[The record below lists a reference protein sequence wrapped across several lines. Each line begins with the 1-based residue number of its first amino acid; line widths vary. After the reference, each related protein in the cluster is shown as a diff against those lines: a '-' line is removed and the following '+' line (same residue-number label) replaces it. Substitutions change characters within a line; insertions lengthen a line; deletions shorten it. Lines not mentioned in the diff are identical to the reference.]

1 MKTIKEIVE
10 AIHEELE
17 GAEDY
22 AKKATQYKMDDKA
35 LADNYS
41 MMAAQ
46 ELEHVDKLHAQVV
59 RMIKAHQATGKE
71 VPAAMQAVWDY
82 EHRNFMDKVA
92 KIKMLLEMYR
102 K

>member
-1 MKTIKEIVE
+1 MKIIKEIVE
-10 AIHEELE
+10 AIREELE
-17 GAEDY
+17 GAENY
-22 AKKATQYKMDDKA
+22 AKKATQYKTDDKA
-35 LADNYS
+35 LADVYA

-46 ELEHVDKLHAQVV
+46 ELEHVDRLHAQVV

>member
-1 MKTIKEIVE
+1 MKIIKEIVE
-10 AIHEELE
+10 YIHEELE
-17 GAEDY
+17 GSEDY
-22 AKKATQYKMDDKA
+22 AKKATQYKADDRA
-35 LADNYS
+35 LADTYS

-59 RMIKAHQATGKE
+59 RIIKAYQATGKE
-71 VPAAMQAVWDY
+71 APASMKAVWDW
-82 EHRNFMDKVA
+82 EHEQAMDKVA

>member
-1 MKTIKEIVE
+1 MKIIKEIVE
-10 AIHEELE
+10 YIHEELE
-17 GAEDY
+17 GAEGY
-22 AKKATQYKMDDKA
+22 AKKATQYKTDDKA

-59 RMIKAHQATGKE
+59 RMIKAQQAAGKE
-71 VPAAMQAVWDY
+71 VPAAMRAVWDW
-82 EHRNFMDKVA
+82 EHEQAMDKVA

>member
-1 MKTIKEIVE
+1 MKIIKEIVE
-10 AIHEELE
+10 YIHEELE
-17 GAEDY
+17 RAEGY
-22 AKKATQYKMDDKA
+22 AKKATQYKTDDKA
-35 LADNYS
+35 LADTYS

-46 ELEHVDKLHAQVV
+46 ELDHVDKLHAQVV

-82 EHRNFMDKVA
+82 EHQNAMDKVV

>member
-1 MKTIKEIVE
+1 MKIIKEIIE

-17 GAEDY
+17 GAENY

-59 RMIKAHQATGKE
+59 RIIKAHQAAGKE
-71 VPAAMQAVWDY
+71 VPVSMRAVWDW
-82 EHRNFMDKVA
+82 EHENAMDKVA